1 MKVNLILMTFATSIF
16 ASANPVQCRVIQ
28 MKGVEVSDKTFVMD
42 TDVKILS
49 FSFFESYIS
58 TITWPQD
65 SKQMTILFGKEGQGI
80 LSESMAR
87 VSTPGDSVTAVTYI
101 SRNEKIQISCEVV
114 NERGNQLPILN

>member
-1 MKVNLILMTFATSIF
+1 MTFATSIF

-28 MKGVEVSDKTFVMD
+28 LRGVKILDKTFVMD

-65 SKQMTILFGKEGQGI
+65 SKQMTILFGKEGHGI

-87 VSTPGDSVTAVTYI
+87 VSVLGDSVTAITHI

-114 NERGNQLPILN
+114 RERSQLPIFN